1 MGQILSQE
9 EVDALLKGVVG
20 GDIATETDIPSVETG
35 QFERFDFAAQDKVV
49 RGRMPSLDA
58 IHDRFARFFRNTLSS
73 MLRKMVDITP
83 VSLDTIKF
91 GNFMRSLPVPSSIHI
106 IRVEPLRGN
115 ALVIVEAKLVFGLI
129 DSFFGGRGAGTM
141 KVEGREFTAIE
152 QRMLIKVVHSASRN
166 WRAHGSRST
175 SSK

>member
-1 MGQILSQE
+1 MGQILSQD

-20 GDIATETDIPSVETG
+20 GDIATEMDVPYLDEG
-35 QFERFDFAAQDKVV
+35 QIDRFDFAAQDKVV

-58 IHDRFARFFRNTLSS
+58 IHDRFARLFRNTLSS

-91 GNFMRSLPVPSSIHI
+91 GNFMRSLPVPSSIHV

-129 DSFFGGRGAGTM
+129 DSFFGGKGAGTM

-152 QRMLIKVVHSASRN
+152 QRMLIKVVTCGHQGIGQFLA
-166 WRAHGSRST
+166 AGL
-175 SSK
+175 